1 MANIE
6 VMTPKTYSSYQLNT
20 LCTVKFKINGTIG
33 CMSEKLTPRV
43 SYKNSSGGFSHIII
57 QNLRCNSNGIY
68 DDIDEIDSSS
78 YTNKSYEGQ
87 FMLPMNDQVEG
98 TKLELFV
105 ELIGEE
111 EYDEDNSD
119 LGIRSD
125 IILISTITKANFTT
139 KPFNTKKIA
148 SAVKVLMETEETLS
162 PGDFIDWIVEASNNA
177 NDETPIW
184 KDISKEFALGEFATF
199 DNYKAAEKP
208 AISIRVT
215 IKKNSWNTRLII
227 KEINFAFY

>member
-1 MANIE
+1 
-6 VMTPKTYSSYQLNT
+6 
-20 LCTVKFKINGTIG
+20 
-33 CMSEKLTPRV
+33 
-43 SYKNSSGGFSHIII
+43 
-57 QNLRCNSNGIY
+57 
-68 DDIDEIDSSS
+68 
-78 YTNKSYEGQ
+78 
-87 FMLPMNDQVEG
+87 MLPMNDQIEG

-139 KPFNTKKIA
+139 KPFDTKKIA

-184 KDISKEFALGEFATF
+184 KDISEEFALGKFATF
-199 DNYKAAEKP
+199 DNYKSSDNP

-215 IKKNSWNTRLII
+215 IKKNSWNSRLII

>member
-20 LCTVKFKINGTIG
+20 LCTVKFKINGTIS

-57 QNLRCNSNGIY
+57 QNLRCNSNGVY

-125 IILISTITKANFTT
+125 TILISTITKANFTT
-139 KPFNTKKIA
+139 KPFDTKKIA

-184 KDISKEFALGEFATF
+184 KDISEEFALGKFATF
-199 DNYKAAEKP
+199 DNYKSSDNP

-215 IKKNSWNTRLII
+215 IKKNSWTTRLII
-227 KEINFAFY
+227 KEINFVFY